1 VPQTETPPFVPR
13 GQGRSVVIRIGG
25 REERMPSCGECEHSR
40 SALELK
46 NAHNPGSLIAD
57 ERPRMDA

>member
-1 VPQTETPPFVPR
+1 MPQTETPPFVPR
-13 GQGRSVVIRIGG
+13 RQGRSVVIRIGG

-46 NAHNPGSLIAD
+46 NAHTGILA
-57 ERPRMDA
+57 A